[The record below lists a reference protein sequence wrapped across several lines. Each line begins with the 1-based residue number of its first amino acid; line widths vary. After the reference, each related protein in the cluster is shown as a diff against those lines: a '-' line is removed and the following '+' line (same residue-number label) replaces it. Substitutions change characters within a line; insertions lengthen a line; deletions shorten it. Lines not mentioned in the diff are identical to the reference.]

1 MIKVPNISII
11 ITLVSFTVLLLL
23 AASFFYPWYEWNY
36 KEEARGKLLVDN
48 QPPYEYWYDKSEGS
62 VEYNL
67 LDFSASITVDD
78 KTSSVNENYD
88 SVTELSSF
96 MSTIVLINALAL
108 ILSLGI
114 FIISVMSYTG
124 TLTFLEVTNLK
135 RITQIAV
142 ALIVLFT
149 IFSPIFF
156 YMSFPSNAVN
166 PVFST
171 ATHGK
176 SIYELSGTEESFTG
190 NGTRISEPAEDCFSN
205 NLLGC
210 KITSDW
216 RSVTGWQ
223 ISAVAILPALCL
235 AILLRI
241 SPFQISSITFQ
252 ADKPLPPRPPQL

>member
-1 MIKVPNISII
+1 MDIKVPNISII
-11 ITLVSFTVLLLL
+11 ITLVSFTLLLLL

-36 KEEARGKLLVDN
+36 KEEARGKLLVDDR
-48 QPPYEYWYDKSEGS
+48 PPYNYWYDKSEGT
-62 VEYNL
+62 VEYKL
-67 LDFSASITVDD
+67 LDFSASITVDSE
-78 KTSSVNENYD
+78 TSSVNENYD
-88 SVTELSSF
+88 SVDKLSSF

-142 ALIVLFT
+142 ALIVLFSVLNP
-149 IFSPIFF
+149 FFF
-156 YMSFPSNAVN
+156 YVSFPSNAVN

-171 ATHGK
+171 ATHGN
-176 SIYELSGTEESFTG
+176 SIYELSGVEESFTG

-216 RSVTGWQ
+216 KSATGWQ
-223 ISAVAILPALCL
+223 ISALTILPALCL
-235 AILLRI
+235 VVLLRI
-241 SPFQISSITFQ
+241 FPFQISSGTSQ
-252 ADKPLPPRPPQL
+252 PDKTPPPRPRM